1 MKPESA
7 GDSSGSD
14 SATVLRVLS
23 CVGALLAGSSVA
35 LAAYAVHAGDPAA
48 QERLQS
54 AAWFAFGH
62 GIALTALAPRAV
74 GMPGLAALLSLA
86 TGTLLFSGS
95 LVGAH
100 FFATPTAPA
109 PLGGGLMMLG
119 WLLWAAASVRRRR
132 GSGDR

>member
-1 MKPESA
+1 MNPRTA
-7 GDSSGSD
+7 GAVTAADRALAS
-14 SATVLRVLS
+14 RVLA
-23 CVGALLAGSSVA
+23 CVGALMAGLSIA

-48 QERLQS
+48 QQRLQS

-74 GMPGLAALLSLA
+74 RAPGLAGLACLA

-100 FFATPTAPA
+100 FFAAPTMLAPF
-109 PLGGGLMMLG
+109 GGGLMMLG
-119 WLLWAAASVRRRR
+119 WLLWAAASLRR
-132 GSGDR
+132 

>member
-1 MKPESA
+1 MNPRTA
-7 GDSSGSD
+7 GTPSRTDR
-14 SATVLRVLS
+14 APVLRVLS
-23 CVGALLAGSSVA
+23 FVGALMAGLSVA

-62 GIALTALAPRAV
+62 GIALTALASRVVRLPE
-74 GMPGLAALLSLA
+74 LAALLSLA

-100 FFATPTAPA
+100 LFATPTTLAPF
-109 PLGGGLMMLG
+109 GGGLMMLG
-119 WLLWAAASVRRRR
+119 WLLWAAGSLRR
-132 GSGDR
+132 